1 MDKTFIID
9 TSVILAFYLPQES
22 YKEQA
27 LRLLKDYIMGKRNL
41 VISSLTWYEVLNAI
55 SCLLRGLKGK
65 VTISLEQAR
74 EIITAINLLDLEK
87 KDIYGI
93 EDRILELTKKYSLS
107 AYDASYLAIAE
118 KFNLY
123 LITGDERFYNSVK
136 KDFSFI
142 KFIKDWQ
149 EEEVG

>member
-1 MDKTFIID
+1 MKC
-9 TSVILAFYLPQES
+9 YLMSTRRTKRES
-22 YKEQA
+22 NHQ
-27 LRLLKDYIMGKRNL
+27 
-41 VISSLTWYEVLNAI
+41 S
-55 SCLLRGLKGK
+55 
-65 VTISLEQAR
+65 EQAR
-74 EIITAINLLDLEK
+74 ETITAINLLDLEK

-93 EDRILELTKKYSLS
+93 EDRILELTKKYFLS

-123 LITGDERFYNSVK
+123 LITGDEKFYNSVK